1 MIKSLKLW
9 NISAFTM
16 SREVW
21 SLVAGWTSGKVRV
34 PVPGCSMQEWWN
46 SLISG
51 FSKEEGQLLYTAW
64 HLWLERNRRIFDG
77 VFAMPMR
84 VLALIKQE
92 CRT

>member
-1 MIKSLKLW
+1 
-9 NISAFTM
+9 
-16 SREVW
+16 
-21 SLVAGWTSGKVRV
+21 
-34 PVPGCSMQEWWN
+34 MQEWWN